1 MTVSIPPRTA
11 EYLLLLAQAE
21 VSRLYWYPETAPV
34 LHERENAAEQV
45 SILSRAIAAVK
56 DESPL
61 VTDLDC
67 SLHEPQPWNA
77 ATQYQGGEK
86 VLLNGKLET
95 VSDGFN
101 HPPGSM
107 HDEQSKCVCGLRHYP
122 EAHIICGE
130 FKAGGDHGNDCAG
143 IAPDGKACIHNKE
156 CHGAKP

>member
-61 VTDLDC
+61 FTDLDDA
-67 SLHEPQPWNA
+67 SI
-77 ATQYQGGEK
+77 
-86 VLLNGKLET
+86 
-95 VSDGFN
+95 
-101 HPPGSM
+101 
-107 HDEQSKCVCGLRHYP
+107 HDAQSKCVCELKGYPDENPVCGLPFLQEAGYP
-122 EAHIICGE
+122 EDWCSHGERGNTCGHSR
-130 FKAGGDHGNDCAG
+130 A
-143 IAPDGKACIHNKE
+143 
-156 CHGAKP
+156 CHGAKS